1 MKHLL
6 AIAALALSFSAHAAC
21 TPAPDGTPVAP
32 TSIATPMIV
41 ETNSVGA
48 AVAWYCSDGFTWTRS
63 MYVLR
68 WDAATPPLL
77 QAVTSVLQAN
87 DKAAAISTVAATYAT
102 TPLDDPKLVEVYA
115 PAITR
120 ITAAKPPPLVYAVTT
135 NGTTST
141 RAAYT
146 IAGTS
151 LTIDPTKRAPV
162 GEVCDCKT
170 RLIQSKNAYCLVP
183 SVAPA
188 VAFCSVKK

>member
-1 MKHLL
+1 MKTLL
-6 AIAALALSFSAHAAC
+6 ALAALALSFSAHATCA
-21 TPAPDGTPVAP
+21 PAPDGTAVTP
-32 TSIATPMIV
+32 TSASTPMIV
-41 ETNSVGA
+41 ETNTVGA
-48 AVAWYCSDGFTWTRS
+48 AVAWYCSDGFVWAQS
-63 MYVLR
+63 LYVLR
-68 WDAATPPLL
+68 WDASTPQLL
-77 QAVTSVLQAN
+77 QAVTSVMQAS

-120 ITAAKPPPLVYAVTT
+120 IIAAKPPLIVYAVTT
-135 NGTTST
+135 NGTTTT

-151 LTIDPTKRAPV
+151 LVIDPAKRAPV

-170 RLIQSKNAYCLVP
+170 RMVQAKNAYCLVP